1 MALSAAIILAA
12 GEGTRMRSNKPK
24 VLHTLAGKT
33 FLNRVMDSVAA
44 LDPDTLAVVVHYQAE
59 RVAEAARSYNEHV
72 TIVDQ
77 DDIPGTGR
85 AVQCAMAQLTQ
96 KDDLDGAVLIAASDM
111 PLLDTDT
118 LDQLLAFH
126 EKSGNGATVLTT
138 ILDDPTGYG
147 RIIRSADG
155 SVEKI
160 VEQRDANAEE
170 AAVREVNS
178 GAFWFDGKALMRAL
192 NSLNAKRASGEN
204 TKKEFYLTDALEE
217 IKSYG
222 LRAGSFTAQSEDIIL
237 GANDR
242 VQLNALNELAR
253 HRELEKHMRAGVSI
267 PCTDGVIICPGAKI
281 GRDTVILTGSVVK
294 GDSVIGEDCTI
305 GPDSL
310 VESSTIENGVSFV
323 RSVCYSSKILDGAD
337 IGPFVRIRPG
347 SVIGSSVHVGNFV
360 EVKNSTI
367 GADTKISHLSYI
379 GDSDLGTGIN
389 IGCGCA
395 TANYSGNK
403 KSRTTIKDGAF
414 IGCHTCLV
422 APVEVGE
429 NAYTAAGSTVTENVP
444 DNSLAVARSRQ
455 TVKKG
460 WVKIKQPYKHKV

>member
-1 MALSAAIILAA
+1 MDKKCAVILAA
-12 GEGTRMRSNKPK
+12 GEGTRMKSKKPK
-24 VLHTLAGKT
+24 ALAEVLFAPMIDW
-33 FLNRVMDSVAA
+33 VIS
-44 LDPDTLAVVVHYQAE
+44 AVKE
-59 RVAEAARSYNEHV
+59 SG
-72 TIVDQ
+72 I
-77 DDIPGTGR
+77 DDICVVKGFGAEYLDAHLADSCKTVLQSERLGTGH
-85 AVQCAMAQLTQ
+85 
-96 KDDLDGAVLIAASDM
+96 AVLQAGSFIEKNGGDVLVLNGDAPFIDAKTIYDA
-111 PLLDTDT
+111 
-118 LDQLLAFH
+118 LALH
-126 EKSGNGATVLTT
+126 RKEGNSVTVISTE
-138 ILDDPTGYG
+138 IDDPTGYG

-155 SVEKI
+155 SVERI
-160 VEQRDANAEE
+160 VEQRDASAEE

-178 GAFWFDGKALMRAL
+178 GAFWFEGEALMRAL
-192 NSLNAKRASGEN
+192 NALSEKRASGEN

-222 LRAGSFTAQSEDIIL
+222 LRAGSFTAQSADIIL

-242 VQLNALNELAR
+242 VQLNELNELAR
-253 HRELEKHMRAGVSI
+253 RRELEKHMRAGVSI

-281 GRDTVILTGSVVK
+281 GRDTVILTGSVIK

-310 VESSTIENGVSFV
+310 VENSTIENGVSFV
-323 RSVCYSSKILDGAD
+323 RSVCYSSNILSGAD

-347 SVIGSSVHVGNFV
+347 SVIGKSVHVGNFV

-403 KSRTTIKDGAF
+403 KSRTTIKNGAF

-429 NAYTAAGSTVTENVP
+429 NAYTAAGSTVTEDVP

-460 WVKIKQPYKHKV
+460 WVKIKQPYKHKI

>member
-1 MALSAAIILAA
+1 MSFMDKKCAVILAA
-12 GEGTRMRSNKPK
+12 GEGTRMKSKKPK
-24 VLHTLAGKT
+24 ALAEVLFAPMIDWVIGAVKESGIDDICVVKGFGAEYLDAHLAGSCETVLQSERLGTGHAVLQAGNFIENNGGDVLVLNGDAPFIDAKTIYDALVLHKKED
-33 FLNRVMDSVAA
+33 NSV
-44 LDPDTLAVVVHYQAE
+44 TVISAE
-59 RVAEAARSYNEHV
+59 
-72 TIVDQ
+72 I
-77 DDIPGTGR
+77 
-85 AVQCAMAQLTQ
+85 
-96 KDDLDGAVLIAASDM
+96 
-111 PLLDTDT
+111 
-118 LDQLLAFH
+118 
-126 EKSGNGATVLTT
+126 
-138 ILDDPTGYG
+138 DDPTGYG

-281 GRDTVILTGSVVK
+281 GRDTVILTGSVIK

-310 VESSTIENGVSFV
+310 VESSTIEDGVSFV

>member
-1 MALSAAIILAA
+1 MDKKCAVILAA
-12 GEGTRMRSNKPK
+12 GEGTRMKSKKPK
-24 VLHTLAGKT
+24 ALAEVLFAPMIDWVIGAVKESGIDDICVVKGFGAEYLDAHLAGSCET
-33 FLNRVMDSVAA
+33 VLQS
-44 LDPDTLAVVVHYQAE
+44 E
-59 RVAEAARSYNEHV
+59 RL
-72 TIVDQ
+72 
-77 DDIPGTGR
+77 GTGH
-85 AVQCAMAQLTQ
+85 
-96 KDDLDGAVLIAASDM
+96 AVLQAGNFIESNGGDVLVLNGDAPFIDAKTIYDA
-111 PLLDTDT
+111 
-118 LDQLLAFH
+118 LALH
-126 EKSGNGATVLTT
+126 KKEGNSVTV
-138 ILDDPTGYG
+138 ISAEIDDPTGYG

-178 GAFWFDGKALMRAL
+178 GAFWFDGKALMRSL
-192 NSLNAKRASGEN
+192 NSLSEKRASGEN
-204 TKKEFYLTDALEE
+204 TKKEFYLT
-217 IKSYG
+217 
-222 LRAGSFTAQSEDIIL
+222 
-237 GANDR
+237 
-242 VQLNALNELAR
+242 NALNELAR

-281 GRDTVILTGSVVK
+281 GRDTVILTGSVIK

-310 VESSTIENGVSFV
+310 VESSTIEDGVSFV

>member
-1 MALSAAIILAA
+1 MSFMDKKCAVILAA
-12 GEGTRMRSNKPK
+12 GEGTRMKSKKPK
-24 VLHTLAGKT
+24 ALAEVLFAPMIDWVIGAAKESGIDDICVVKGFGAEYLDAHLAGSCET
-33 FLNRVMDSVAA
+33 VPQS
-44 LDPDTLAVVVHYQAE
+44 E
-59 RVAEAARSYNEHV
+59 RL
-72 TIVDQ
+72 
-77 DDIPGTGR
+77 GTGH
-85 AVQCAMAQLTQ
+85 
-96 KDDLDGAVLIAASDM
+96 AVLQAGNFIENNGGDVLVLNGDAPFIDAKTIYDA
-111 PLLDTDT
+111 
-118 LDQLLAFH
+118 LALH
-126 EKSGNGATVLTT
+126 KKEGNSVTV
-138 ILDDPTGYG
+138 ISAEIDDPTGYG

-178 GAFWFDGKALMRAL
+178 GAFWFDGEALMRAL

-267 PCTDGVIICPGAKI
+267 PCTDGVI
-281 GRDTVILTGSVVK
+281 LTGSVIK

-310 VESSTIENGVSFV
+310 VENSTIENGVSFV

-403 KSRTTIKDGAF
+403 KSRTTIKNGAF

-460 WVKIKQPYKHKV
+460 WVKTKQPYKHKV

>member
-1 MALSAAIILAA
+1 MDKKCAVILAA
-12 GEGTRMRSNKPK
+12 GEGTRMKSKKPK
-24 VLHTLAGKT
+24 ALAEVLFAPMIDWVIGAANESGIDDICVVKGFGAEYLDAHLAGSCET
-33 FLNRVMDSVAA
+33 VLQS
-44 LDPDTLAVVVHYQAE
+44 E
-59 RVAEAARSYNEHV
+59 RL
-72 TIVDQ
+72 
-77 DDIPGTGR
+77 GTGH
-85 AVQCAMAQLTQ
+85 
-96 KDDLDGAVLIAASDM
+96 AVLQAGNFIESNGGDVLVLNGDAPFIDAKTIYDA
-111 PLLDTDT
+111 
-118 LDQLLAFH
+118 LALH
-126 EKSGNGATVLTT
+126 KKEGNSVTV
-138 ILDDPTGYG
+138 ISAEIDDPTGYG

-155 SVEKI
+155 SVERI

-178 GAFWFDGKALMRAL
+178 GAFWFDGKVLMRAL

-253 HRELEKHMRAGVSI
+253 HHELEKHMRAGVSI

-281 GRDTVILTGSVVK
+281 GRDTVILTGSVIK

-310 VESSTIENGVSFV
+310 VES
-323 RSVCYSSKILDGAD
+323 
-337 IGPFVRIRPG
+337 
-347 SVIGSSVHVGNFV
+347 
-360 EVKNSTI
+360 STI